1 MKLFGK
7 EEQKKTL
14 QIELLQKKIGDL
26 ELEQTHTKKAFQ
38 KLKASAAKEKE
49 NAAVAFANL
58 EQALR
63 QERQE
68 LASVKEA
75 LDVSKNAAAKSLQKL
90 EASAAKDKENSVI
103 ALAKLEQSLRE
114 DRLELTAVKEALAV
128 ANNTNAE
135 ANQQIESLQYKTAEV
150 EAQLVATQKLC
161 VEAQEENELLLHQLM
176 QVQEELEKIF
186 LEKRQ
191 FEAELL
197 TTQADLGV
205 ASENHRLELD
215 QLQANLNQLNVIKET
230 LQGEVISTQQELA
243 LSRAEKQA
251 TEAALTELQAK
262 TPRELKAVNDK
273 YQELAMATQAAEVE
287 LERCK
292 SELEQTKQNAAQLSI
307 ELAQVTEG
315 KSSLETLQVNIQSM
329 LEETQAQLTQQAEN
343 FNVKLKDSL
352 QENELL
358 LTQLMQVQEELES
371 YYLDK
376 TKFEKLYQDI
386 QARWL
391 RLARRLPGYVDFGSV
406 EIVAFDHLSDV
417 PSITWKVKDFAQGGV
432 FFNEFLFQTVLQD
445 GQPGIGLVDDV
456 NANAIVDSALVPK
469 LIKPKSKQLERFVR
483 MGRSEFRQLVA
494 AAAIM
499 SQVEATAWRD
509 LAVPKDFDPGFWRPL
524 LKMLPSQFQVLP
536 VLLRYDQVKLKRELV
551 NPDYEHL
558 WLEFKGLGL
567 GAREIPKFEIRLA
580 AAMVQPGGF
589 SQFPKLEI
597 PLVDGKTKPFESWYA
612 ESQDDHGP
620 KLELRFSLEKKVF
633 DARVWARLE
642 EIDRALMLRL
652 VYAMPDALM
661 HLESQQV
668 AINRPWA
675 TWISFARGAV
685 QVIEL
690 SRTAAAQIKELP
702 KPDSK
707 IADETTVSTATNK
720 QPASILLA
728 TTKKKSSSK
737 SSLTNATNNIKPD
750 SKPSVTIKKPAAKK
764 PAAKKPAAKKPAAKK
779 PAAKKP
785 AAKKPAAKKPA
796 AKKPRSQEAKKPRSQ
811 EAKKPRSQEAKKP
824 RSQEAKK
831 PAAKTHK

>member
-1 MKLFGK
+1 VKLFGK

-14 QIELLQKKIGDL
+14 QIELLQKKVGEL
-26 ELEQTHTKKAFQ
+26 ELEQANSKKAYQ
-38 KLKASAAKEKE
+38 KLEVSVAKEKE
-49 NAAVAFANL
+49 YSAISIAKL
-58 EQALR
+58 EQTLS

-68 LASVKEA
+68 LSSVKES
-75 LDVSKNAAAKSLQKL
+75 LDVSNIAAAKSLQKL
-90 EASAAKDKENSVI
+90 EASAAKDKENSAI
-103 ALAKLEQSLRE
+103 ALAKLEQSLCEERQ
-114 DRLELTAVKEALAV
+114 ELTSVKEALAV
-128 ANNTNAE
+128 ANNANTE
-135 ANQQIESLQYKTAEV
+135 ANQQIESLQYKNAEV
-150 EAQLVATQKLC
+150 EAQLAASQKLY
-161 VEAQEENELLLHQLM
+161 VEAQEENELLLRQLM

-186 LEKRQ
+186 LEKKQ

-197 TTQADLGV
+197 TTQANLGA

-215 QLQANLNQLNVIKET
+215 QLQATLNQLNAIKET
-230 LQGEVISTQQELA
+230 LQAELTSAQQELA

-251 TEAALTELQAK
+251 TESALTELQAK

-292 SELEQTKQNAAQLSI
+292 SELVQTNQTVAQLSI
-307 ELAQVTEG
+307 ELAQVTDG
-315 KSSLETLQVNIQSM
+315 KSSLEALQVNIQSM

-343 FNVKLKDSL
+343 FNLKLKESL

-391 RLARRLPGYVDFGSV
+391 RLEGRLPSYVDFGSV
-406 EIVAFDHLSDV
+406 EIVAFDHMSDV

-432 FFNEFLFQTVLQD
+432 SYSEFLFQTVLQD
-445 GQPGIGLVDDV
+445 GQPGIGLVDDANS
-456 NANAIVDSALVPK
+456 NALIDSALVPK
-469 LIKPKSKQLERFVR
+469 LIKPNSKQLARFVR
-483 MGRSEFRQLVA
+483 MGQSDFRQLVA
-494 AAAIM
+494 ATTIL
-499 SQVEATAWRD
+499 SQLEATAWRG
-509 LAVPKDFDPGFWRPL
+509 LAAPKELDPGFWRPS
-524 LKMLPSQFQVLP
+524 LKLLPSQIQALP
-536 VLLRYDQVKLKRELV
+536 VLLRYDKVKLKRELI

-567 GAREIPKFEIRLA
+567 GARLIPKFEIRLG

-589 SQFPKLEI
+589 SQFPKFEI

-612 ESQDDHGP
+612 ESQDDHGA

-668 AINRPWA
+668 AIHRPWA
-675 TWISFARGAV
+675 TWVAFARGAV

-690 SRTAAAQIKELP
+690 SRAAAAQIKELP
-702 KPDSK
+702 EPDSK
-707 IADETTVSTATNK
+707 TTVETTAPTV
-720 QPASILLA
+720 PAYLQAPTLGAAVAKKPMSKTSVIKA
-728 TTKKKSSSK
+728 ADKTK
-737 SSLTNATNNIKPD
+737 
-750 SKPSVTIKKPAAKK
+750 SVLKTIVTPKKPAVKK
-764 PAAKKPAAKKPAAKK
+764 PAVKKPAVKKPAVKK
-779 PAAKKP
+779 PAVKKP
-785 AAKKPAAKKPA
+785 AVKKP
-796 AKKPRSQEAKKPRSQ
+796 EAKTIK
-811 EAKKPRSQEAKKP
+811 
-824 RSQEAKK
+824 
-831 PAAKTHK
+831 